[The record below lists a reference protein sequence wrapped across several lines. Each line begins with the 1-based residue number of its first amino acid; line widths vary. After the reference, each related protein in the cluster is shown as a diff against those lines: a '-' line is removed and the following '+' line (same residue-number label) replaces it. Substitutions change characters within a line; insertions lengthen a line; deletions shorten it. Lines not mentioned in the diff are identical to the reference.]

1 MTFNKLHR
9 ATRTMPAAAFAALLI
24 VLASLGGS
32 SPAIAAD
39 KVKANFIKGVWA
51 TADGCKMH
59 AAIEAGGPKNV
70 ETTPELLTED
80 GYQGWEGGCS
90 FASVKENGSG
100 KWTVETACTEGA
112 EEWQDT
118 EAWELDGAAGRL
130 KVTVNDQMTE
140 FVRCDAGKGN

>member
-1 MTFNKLHR
+1 MTFNKLNR
-9 ATRTMPAAAFAALLI
+9 AIRTPAAALAA
-24 VLASLGGS
+24 VLAFTCVLSGGASL
-32 SPAIAAD
+32 ALAAD

-70 ETTPELLTED
+70 ETTPEVLTED
-80 GYQGWEGGCS
+80 GYQGWEGSCS
-90 FASVKENGSG
+90 FVSVKENGSG
-100 KWTVETACTEGA
+100 KWTVETACAEGA